1 MTAPGAAGDV
11 TLERLEDQLSWYDRS
26 SSRAQ
31 RNFKTL
37 KTITLVLAAAVPLSA
52 AFGAPSWVAAVLGFG
67 ILVAEGLVQL
77 NQYQVNWQTYR
88 TTAEALKH
96 EKYLYL
102 AAAGPY
108 REAEDPK
115 RLLAERIEEL
125 VSQEH
130 ARWVASHE
138 EARKKATTS
147 QTREAGANE

>member
-1 MTAPGAAGDV
+1 MTAAGTAGDV
-11 TLERLEDQLSWYDRS
+11 TLERLEDQLSWYDRT

-31 RNFKTL
+31 RRYKTL
-37 KTITLVLAAAVPLSA
+37 KIVTLVFAAAVPLSA
-52 AFGAPSWVAAVLGFG
+52 AFAAPSWVAALLGFA

-88 TTAEALKH
+88 STAEMLKH

-108 REAEDPK
+108 REAEEPK

-138 EARKKATTS
+138 EARKKPGAS
-147 QTREAGANE
+147 QTRE